1 MTAMPQQQFELWRFC
16 QSASNDSRFFDEEE
30 NEIDQKRIDKEVDRL
45 YELYLPVSLGL
56 ASSVEEVGK
65 WSLDQRIV
73 MSNLASKIL
82 SEQVDREST
91 AIHNGITSFWNELQ
105 KANRNKS

>member
-1 MTAMPQQQFELWRFC
+1 MMAMPQQRFKLWRFC
-16 QSASNDSRFFDEEE
+16 QSASNDSRFFNEEE

-65 WSLDQRIV
+65 WSLDQLII
-73 MSNLASKIL
+73 MSNLSDKIL
-82 SEQVDREST
+82 SERIDQESM
-91 AIHNGITSFWNELQ
+91 AIQKGITEFWNALQ
-105 KANRNKS
+105 NANKNKS